1 KNSGGIIM
9 LTGTEAKYLLEAVI
23 EKTEK
28 SIEKEKNYQRELTDD
43 RSTLVQIQNLQ
54 DNGEILPSDC
64 GYDSYT
70 EWAEEIE
77 KEIKTGE
84 NSIRRIEVEKAE
96 LMAFKYF
103 VENAPEV

>member
-1 KNSGGIIM
+1 M

-23 EKTEK
+23 IKTEK
-28 SIEKEKNYQRELTDD
+28 SIEREKSVQRELTDD

-54 DNGEILPSDC
+54 DNGETLPSDC

-70 EWAEEIE
+70 DWTDQIE
-77 KEIKTGE
+77 KEIKSGE
-84 NSIRRIEVEKAE
+84 SSLRKIEIEKAE

>member
-1 KNSGGIIM
+1 M
-9 LTGTEAKYLLEAVI
+9 TGTEAKYLLEAVI

-28 SIEKEKNYQRELTDD
+28 SIEKEKGYQRELTDD

-54 DNGEILPSDC
+54 DNGEVLPDGC

-70 EWAEEIE
+70 EWKEQIE

-84 NSIRRIEVEKAE
+84 SSIRRIEVEKAE
-96 LMAFKYF
+96 LMAFKFF
-103 VENAPEV
+103 VETAPEV